1 MHARNQAHGKKA
13 NVQIVPLSPV
23 QVERARDQLID
34 VYGQTFT
41 HPPYNEQVASVRG
54 FAHSLSTYVKRAG
67 FRCYVAKDRRVVGFA
82 FGYTCGR
89 GQWWYDTVTHH
100 LPPHLVHTWFSNAF
114 ELVDLA
120 VLPAYQGMGIG
131 GRLHDTLLT
140 GLPHE
145 TAVLSALQGET
156 VAQHLYRRR
165 GWRTLVHTFRF
176 PRIDLIYQLMGLRLR
191 S

>member
-1 MHARNQAHGKKA
+1 MVYQNYRERPK
-13 NVQIVPLSPV
+13 VEIIPLSPAQLDRV
-23 QVERARDQLID
+23 RDQVID
-34 VYGQTFT
+34 VYGRTFT

-54 FAHSLSTYVKRAG
+54 FARSLSTYMERRG
-67 FRCYVAKDRRVVGFA
+67 FRCYVARDRQVVGFA
-82 FGYTCGR
+82 FGYTCAR
-89 GQWWYDTVTHH
+89 GQWWYDTVARR
-100 LPPHLVHTWFSNAF
+100 LEPRVVQTWFTNAF

-131 GRLHDTLLT
+131 GRLHDKLLT

-165 GWRTLVHTFRF
+165 GWRTLVSNFRF
-176 PRIDLIYQLMGLRLR
+176 PRIDLVYQLLGLRLPA
-191 S
+191 